1 MRVVLEDSSGRVG
14 TLQRVNFAKQSG
26 KQPGASGR
34 TGRKGG
40 SEIRE
45 RSPRWEGGSGTK
57 AEGVAVEDDRGPADK
72 YLG

>member
-1 MRVVLEDSSGRVG
+1 MGEFVPCRGL
-14 TLQRVNFAKQSG
+14 TLPNSPGSK
-26 KQPGASGR
+26 PGASGR
-34 TGRKGG
+34 TGRKGR

-57 AEGVAVEDDRGPADK
+57 AEGVAVEDEGGPADK